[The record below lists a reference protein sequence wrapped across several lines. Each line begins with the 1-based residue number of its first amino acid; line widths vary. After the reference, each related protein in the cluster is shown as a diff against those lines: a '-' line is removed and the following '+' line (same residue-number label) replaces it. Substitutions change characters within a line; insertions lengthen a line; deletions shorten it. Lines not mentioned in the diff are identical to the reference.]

1 MASSEIDSF
10 VLKFKNLQYAG
21 LKASL
26 TLETENGESIVT
38 LRANLGYLPPPN
50 HHGYNRGSQVNRPPA
65 YFRRQE
71 RRKAARVAAE
81 EESVQAE
88 QAQDSIQAD
97 DIKEVSSE
105 TDVCIVA
112 EKATDESEKKEEAE
126 EAIQRFECEICD
138 FQSNW
143 QNGLNV
149 HMSRKHSRIDQLDGH
164 ATVSTDDEK
173 YAGSKHYWMKGW
185 LGGAYQSYLDAYDT
199 IENCDFSEDEK
210 NAEKIK
216 LLDARK
222 AALGDS
228 YLHFPPWDK
237 Y

>member
-1 MASSEIDSF
+1 MANSEIDSF

-26 TLETENGESIVT
+26 TLETENGESFVT

-50 HHGYNRGSQVNRPPA
+50 HHGYNRGPPVNRPPA

-71 RRKAARVAAE
+71 CHKAARVSAE

-88 QAQDSIQAD
+88 QAQDCIQAD
-97 DIKEVSSE
+97 DISSE
-105 TDVCIVA
+105 TDVCIP
-112 EKATDESEKKEEAE
+112 EKKEEAE

-149 HMSRKHSRIDQLDGH
+149 HMLRKHSKIDQLDGH
-164 ATVSTDDEK
+164 TDVSTDDEK
-173 YAGSKHYWMKGW
+173 YAGSKLYWMKGW
-185 LGGAYQSYLDAYDT
+185 LGAAYQSYLDAYDT
-199 IENCDFSEDEK
+199 IENCDFSENEK
-210 NAEKIK
+210 NVEKVK

-228 YLHFPPWDK
+228 YLHFSPWDK

>member
-1 MASSEIDSF
+1 MANSEIDSF

-26 TLETENGESIVT
+26 TL
-38 LRANLGYLPPPN
+38 RANLGYLPPPH
-50 HHGYNRGSQVNRPPA
+50 HHGYNRGPQVNRPPA

-71 RRKAARVAAE
+71 CRKAARVAAE

-88 QAQDSIQAD
+88 QAQDCIQAD
-97 DIKEVSSE
+97 DIKDVSSE

-149 HMSRKHSRIDQLDGH
+149 HMSRKHSKIDQLDGH
-164 ATVSTDDEK
+164 ADVSTDDEQ

-210 NAEKIK
+210 NVEKIK